1 MFINQKKK
9 IITNKDKVPPKL
21 RNYVAKRKTWV
32 DKDNGGEAA
41 THFTI
46 SEETAEMKLPT
57 DGWDYIGRD
66 KITMDDADVPEDKES
81 GAILNGSEGS
91 YTWA

>member
-1 MFINQKKK
+1 MAYNL
-9 IITNKDKVPPKL
+9 V
-21 RNYVAKRKTWV
+21 RRKEDNVVEWFGHGYTWV

-46 SEETAEMKLPT
+46 AEETAEMQLPT

-66 KITMDDADVPEDKES
+66 KITMDDADVPEDKEA
-81 GAILNGSEGS
+81 GAILNGSDGN
-91 YTWA
+91 YTWE

>member
-1 MFINQKKK
+1 MAYNL
-9 IITNKDKVPPKL
+9 V
-21 RNYVAKRKTWV
+21 RRKEDNVVEWFGHGYTWV

-46 SEETAEMKLPT
+46 SEETAEMNLPS

-66 KITMDDADVPEDKES
+66 KITMDDADVPVDKQA
-81 GAILNGSEGS
+81 GAILIG
-91 YTWA
+91 

>member
-1 MFINQKKK
+1 MAYNL
-9 IITNKDKVPPKL
+9 V
-21 RNYVAKRKTWV
+21 RRKEDNVVEWFGHNFTWV

-46 SEETAEMKLPT
+46 AEETAEMKLPEA
-57 DGWDYIGRD
+57 GFEYSSRD
-66 KITMDDADVPEDKES
+66 KITMDDADVPDDKEA

-91 YTWA
+91 YSWA